1 MQSASHIDDHTKG
14 AFATLWAWLRR
25 GASNA
30 AVEPVQ
36 QDTAALS
43 PAGSLVQEA
52 GVVLPFPLRGEA
64 LLVRL
69 TELLRR
75 RVAEL
80 VPQYERLSLTLSH
93 HPALRLSIDESA
105 FIEFDARSAEFNLVI
120 EAPSGT
126 RMIIQTTDFDAVVKF
141 VLQYV
146 VEKLSDDAVLEAA
159 S

>member
-30 AVEPVQ
+30 GVEPAQ
-36 QDTAALS
+36 QDTVARS
-43 PAGSLVQEA
+43 PAVDPVQEA
-52 GVVLPFPLRGEA
+52 GIVLPFPLRGEA

-80 VPQYERLSLTLSH
+80 VPQCERLSLTLSH

-105 FIEFDARSAEFNLVI
+105 FIEFDAPSAEFNLVI

>member
-30 AVEPVQ
+30 GVEPVQ
-36 QDTAALS
+36 QDTVERS
-43 PAGSLVQEA
+43 PAVDPVQEA
-52 GVVLPFPLRGEA
+52 GIVLPFPLRGEA

-80 VPQYERLSLTLSH
+80 VPQCERLSLTLSH

-105 FIEFDARSAEFNLVI
+105 FIEFDAPSAEFNLVI